1 MQNGGLLL
9 KKFLIV
15 LSYINI
21 ILYIVLFGLFDYILE
36 SLLTVTIAPAMISFI
51 KILFIIIIG
60 FLIGFIISILRVY
73 DGIKSYFDYKNF
85 LILGIVPLILL
96 ILSGGQITNFIITNF
111 LNGSKEISELTFY
124 LFSRDIIW
132 SLWLGVAIGSSVR
145 IQFKTPKQLRIMGT
159 L

>member
-1 MQNGGLLL
+1 VQNGGLLL